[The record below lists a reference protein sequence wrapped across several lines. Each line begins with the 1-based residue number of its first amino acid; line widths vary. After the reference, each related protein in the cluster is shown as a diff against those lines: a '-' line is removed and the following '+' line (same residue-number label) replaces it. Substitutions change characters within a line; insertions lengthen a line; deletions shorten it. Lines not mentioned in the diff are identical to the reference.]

1 MSEYKP
7 IKIKRKKRADS
18 NLIRAII
25 FRAVPIILVI
35 VIAICS
41 FSIFDKRIS
50 EILADSKYGELA
62 NRGSIDD
69 PSLDTYDPIKVDWS
83 SAYTTTGS
91 DGFDP
96 LLLSPLTETNQMKPS
111 DMLGTTEFE
120 RALGYTNKQSILW
133 SLNESVNNDIVAWIY
148 MYGMGIN
155 YPIAKE
161 NGKKNYY
168 LTHSYDG
175 TPSTSGTLFMSDA
188 CSVNPIS
195 RNIILHGHN
204 MRDGTMFATL
214 NNYLE
219 GTRAYYDSHKY
230 VFLDTL
236 YGTYRYEIY
245 SVYKTTPSNIYL
257 YVDFDSNTS
266 FINWCNQ
273 TNNRGIY
280 KDSNVIFTPY
290 DRILTLSTCDRSG
303 KSRIIVHAKLVYP
316 NPEETLKDDPN
327 ALIPD
332 DPNAMHPTIDEEQD
346 PSTLP
351 DETPVP
357 TASPTETPAPPLNV
371 ATPTPEIP
379 FQIGS
384 IYRIKLSDQKSTL
397 RLRSKASTTSTV
409 LAGLANGTQ
418 LTILSN
424 VNDEWVM
431 VKTVGGMEG
440 YLQKRF
446 LISEKEFFYTTP
458 SDNIGAP
465 SSNLITPTT

>member
-7 IKIKRKKRADS
+7 VKIKRKKRADS
-18 NLIRAII
+18 NLIRAIV

-69 PSLDTYDPIKVDWS
+69 PSLDTYDPVNINWS
-83 SAYTTTGS
+83 TAYSTTGT

-96 LLLSPLTETNQMKPS
+96 LLLSPLTETNGLKPS

-120 RALGYTNKQSILW
+120 KALGYTNKQSMLW
-133 SLNESVNNDIVAWIY
+133 SINESVNSDIVAWIY

-155 YPIAKE
+155 YPIARE
-161 NGKKNYY
+161 NGKKDYY

-188 CSVNPIS
+188 CSINPIS
-195 RNIILHGHN
+195 RNTILHGHN

-219 GTRAYYDSHKY
+219 GTRSYYDSHKY
-230 VFLDTL
+230 IFLDTL

-245 SVYKTTPSNIYL
+245 SVYKTSPSSLYL

-303 KSRIIVHAKLVYP
+303 KSRIIVHAKMVYP
-316 NPEETLKDDPN
+316 NPEEMLKDDPD

-332 DPNAMHPTIDEEQD
+332 DGAIMHPSIDEEID
-346 PSTLP
+346 PSLLP
-351 DETPVP
+351 DNMPVEPETPNETPVAP
-357 TASPTETPAPPLNV
+357 LNVVTPAP
-371 ATPTPEIP
+371 AAQ

-384 IYRIKLSDQKSTL
+384 LYRIKLSDQKSTL
-397 RLRSKASTTSTV
+397 RLRNKPSTTSTV
-409 LAGLANGTQ
+409 EAGLANGTQ

-424 VNDEWVM
+424 YDSEWVKVM
-431 VKTVGGMEG
+431 TEGGMEG
-440 YLQKRF
+440 YLQKQF
-446 LISEKEFFYTTP
+446 IIPEQNFYYTTP

-465 SSNLITPTT
+465 TSNLITPTV